1 MDPRITLYTAKAPN
15 GRKVSIALE
24 ELELPYEVVALDLAS
39 EEQKEESFLA
49 LNPNNKI
56 PVLDDDGQVIWES
69 GAILLHLAEKYG
81 GLLPEDPRRRMEAIQ
96 YAFFQT
102 GGIGPNL
109 GRLGGELR
117 KPEEERNQGMVEIF
131 GAEVDRLLSVLDRI
145 LADGRPYLAGEYS
158 IGDIM
163 HFGWL
168 GLALPMKLPLLMKH
182 EPVVAW
188 LERIGERPAVIRG
201 MQVPGDASG

>member
-24 ELELPYEVVALDLAS
+24 ELELAYEVIVLDLAS
-39 EEQKEESFLA
+39 EEQKEEGFLA

-81 GLLPEDPRRRMEAIQ
+81 RLLPEDPRRRMEAIQ

-117 KPEEERNQGMVEIF
+117 KPEEERNAGMMTIF
-131 GAEVDRLLSVLDRI
+131 GTEVGRLFGVLDRI
-145 LADGRPYLAGEYS
+145 LADGRPYLAHEYS

-163 HFGWL
+163 HYGWL
-168 GLALPMKLPLLMKH
+168 GMALELKLPLLMSH
-182 EPVVAW
+182 ERVVEW
-188 LERIGERPAVIRG
+188 LERIGQRPAVVRG
-201 MQVPGDASG
+201 MQVP

>member
-1 MDPRITLYTAKAPN
+1 MGSKIKLYTAVAPN

-24 ELELPYEVVALDLAS
+24 ELSLPYEVVAVDLAS
-39 EEQKEESFLA
+39 GEQNQEAFLA
-49 LNPNNKI
+49 LNPNNNI
-56 PVLDDDGQVIWES
+56 PVIDDDGQIVWES

-81 GLLPEDPRRRMEAIQ
+81 GLLPEDPRGRMEAIQ

-117 KPEEERNQGMVEIF
+117 KPEEERNPEMLEIF
-131 GAEVDRLLSVLDRI
+131 AAEVDRLFGVLDRI
-145 LADGRPYLAGEYS
+145 LADGRDYLAREYS

-163 HFGWL
+163 HYGWL
-168 GLALPMKLPLLMKH
+168 GMALELKLPLLMKH
-182 EPVVAW
+182 ESVVAW
-188 LERIGERPAVIRG
+188 LERIASRPAVQRG
-201 MQVPGDASG
+201 MQIP

>member
-1 MDPRITLYTAKAPN
+1 MDPKIKLYTAAAPN

-24 ELELPYEVVALDLAS
+24 ELGLPYEVISVDLAAGG
-39 EEQKEESFLA
+39 QREESFLA
-49 LNPNNKI
+49 MNPNNKI
-56 PVLDDDGQVIWES
+56 PVLDDDGQIVWES
-69 GAILLHLAEKYG
+69 GAILFYLAEKYG
-81 GLLPEDPRRRMEAIQ
+81 GLLPEDPRARIEAIQ

-117 KPEEERNQGMVEIF
+117 KPEAEQNREMMEIF
-131 GAEVDRLLSVLDRI
+131 SAEVDRLFGVLDRI

-163 HFGWL
+163 HYGWL
-168 GLALPMKLPLLMKH
+168 GMALELNLPLLMKH
-182 EPVVAW
+182 ERVVAW
-188 LERIGERPAVIRG
+188 LERIRSRPAVQRG
-201 MQVPGDASG
+201 MKIP

>member
-1 MDPRITLYTAKAPN
+1 MKTDIKLYTASAPN

-24 ELELPYEVVALDLAS
+24 ELELSYEVVSVDLAAGEQR
-39 EEQKEESFLA
+39 EEAFLD

-56 PVLDDDGQVIWES
+56 PVLVDDGLVIWES

-81 GLLPEDPRRRMEAIQ
+81 GLLPKDPRARMEAIQ

-109 GRLGGELR
+109 GRLGGEFR
-117 KPEEERNQGMVEIF
+117 KPEEEQNAGMMAIF
-131 GAEVDRLLSVLDRI
+131 SAEVDRLFGVLDRI
-145 LADGRPYLAGEYS
+145 LRDGRPYLAGEYS

-163 HFGWL
+163 HYGWL
-168 GLALPMKLPLLMKH
+168 GMALELKLPLLMKH
-182 EPVVAW
+182 DRVVAW
-188 LERIGERPAVIRG
+188 LERIGERPAVKRG
-201 MQVPGDASG
+201 MQVP

>member
-1 MDPRITLYTAKAPN
+1 MDTKIKLYTATAPN

-24 ELELPYEVVALDLAS
+24 ELALPYEVIRLDLAS
-39 EEQKEESFLA
+39 GEQMEEAFLS
-49 LNPNNKI
+49 LNPNHKI
-56 PVLDDDGQVIWES
+56 PVLDDDGQIIWES

-81 GLLPEDPRRRMEAIQ
+81 GLLPKDPRARMEAIQ

-117 KPEEERNQGMVEIF
+117 KPEEERNQGMMEVF
-131 GAEVDRLLSVLDRI
+131 TVEVDRLFGVLDRI
-145 LADGRPYLAGEYS
+145 LADGRPFLAGEYS

-168 GLALPMKLPLLMKH
+168 GMALELKLPLLMKH
-182 EPVVAW
+182 ERVVAW
-188 LERIGERPAVIRG
+188 LERIASRPAVQRG
-201 MQVPGDASG
+201 MQVP

>member
-1 MDPRITLYTAKAPN
+1 MDPKIKLYTAMAPN

-24 ELELPYEVVALDLAS
+24 ELALPYEVIRLDLAAG
-39 EEQKEESFLA
+39 EQMEESFLS
-49 LNPNNKI
+49 LNPNHKI
-56 PVLDDDGQVIWES
+56 PVLDDEGQIIWES

-81 GLLPEDPRRRMEAIQ
+81 GLLPKDPRARMEAIQ

-117 KPEEERNQGMVEIF
+117 KPEEERNQGMMEIF
-131 GAEVDRLLSVLDRI
+131 SAEVDRLFGVLDRI
-145 LADGRPYLAGEYS
+145 LADGRPFLAGEYS

-163 HFGWL
+163 HYGWL
-168 GLALPMKLPLLMKH
+168 GMALELKLPLLMKH
-182 EPVVAW
+182 DLVVAW
-188 LERIGERPAVIRG
+188 LERIASRPAVQRG
-201 MQVPGDASG
+201 MQVP

>member
-1 MDPRITLYTAKAPN
+1 MDPKIKLYTAMAPN
-15 GRKVSIALE
+15 GRKASIALE
-24 ELELPYEVVALDLAS
+24 ELGLPYEVIRLDLAAG
-39 EEQKEESFLA
+39 EQMEESFLS
-49 LNPNNKI
+49 LNPNHKI
-56 PVLDDDGQVIWES
+56 PVLDDEGQIIWES

-81 GLLPEDPRRRMEAIQ
+81 VLLPKDPRARMEAIQ

-117 KPEEERNQGMVEIF
+117 KPEEERNQGMMEIF
-131 GAEVDRLLSVLDRI
+131 SAEVDRLFGVLDRI
-145 LADGRPYLAGEYS
+145 LADGRPFLAGEYS

-168 GLALPMKLPLLMKH
+168 GMALELKLPLLMKH
-182 EPVVAW
+182 DLVVAW
-188 LERIGERPAVIRG
+188 LERIASRPAVQRG
-201 MQVPGDASG
+201 MQVP